1 MNKLRE
7 SQDELETFSRR
18 LCIRISGVE
27 MAKNETSNDVLQ
39 NITSIIEEFSS
50 ETTEVAI
57 DNTHEFSKVYTDKM
71 FYHNRES
78 LNRNGKVKLD
88 LTKKIYL
95 ISNKAI
101 KLLLF

>member
-1 MNKLRE
+1 MNKLKE
-7 SQDELETFSRR
+7 SQDELEKFSRGLR
-18 LCIRISGVE
+18 IRISGVE

-39 NITSIIEEFSS
+39 NATSIIEEFSS
-50 ETTEVAI
+50 ETTE
-57 DNTHEFSKVYTDKM
+57 DHTHQFSKVYTDKM

>member
-1 MNKLRE
+1 M
-7 SQDELETFSRR
+7 
-18 LCIRISGVE
+18 G
-27 MAKNETSNDVLQ
+27 KNETSNDVLQ
-39 NITSIIEEFSS
+39 NVTSIIEEFSS
-50 ETTEVAI
+50 ETTEVVI
-57 DNTHEFSKVYTDKM
+57 DNTHQFSKVYTYKM

>member
-1 MNKLRE
+1 MNKLKE
-7 SQDELETFSRR
+7 SQDELEKFSRR
-18 LCIRISGVE
+18 LRIRISGVE

-39 NITSIIEEFSS
+39 NATSIIEEFSS
-50 ETTEVAI
+50 ETTE
-57 DNTHEFSKVYTDKM
+57 DNTHKFSKMYTDKM

>member
-1 MNKLRE
+1 MNKLKE
-7 SQDELETFSRR
+7 SQDELEKFSRR
-18 LCIRISGVE
+18 LHIRISGVE

-39 NITSIIEEFSS
+39 NATSIIEEFSS
-50 ETTEVAI
+50 ETTE
-57 DNTHEFSKVYTDKM
+57 DNTYQFSKVYTDKM